1 MAKKK
6 KQSMIKDAIILCM
19 ISLIAALALGFVNEL
34 TKDRIAMLEAQAKA
48 EAYKEVYPE
57 AVAIVEAADN
67 EILAKAM
74 EEADTILAN
83 GGFSNVSMDE
93 VCLVEDASGN
103 HIGYVAAVTLKAYD
117 VMTLTFGYTVDGTCT
132 GLAFLSIKETP
143 GIGMKADEPEFK
155 GQFVNKKADQLVSV
169 KSGAGAGEINA
180 ISGATFTTDGVIK
193 GVNAGICFM
202 KELQTRLGGAN

>member
-6 KQSMIKDAIILCM
+6 KQSMIKDAVILCM

-34 TKDRIAMLEAQAKA
+34 TKDRIAFLEAQAKA

-57 AVAIVEAADN
+57 AVAIVDAENN
-67 EILAKAM
+67 EILKTAI
-74 EEADTILAN
+74 EEAGTILAN
-83 GGFSNVSMDE
+83 GGFSNVTMDE
-93 VCLVEDASGN
+93 VCLVQDAGGN
-103 HIGYVAAVTLKAYD
+103 HIGYVASVTLKAYD
-117 VMTLTFGYTVDGTCT
+117 VMTLTFGYTTDGVVT

-143 GIGMKADEPEFK
+143 GIGMKADEPAFK
-155 GQFVNKKADQLVSV
+155 SQFAGNKADVLVSV
-169 KSGAGAGEINA
+169 KSGAVDGEINA

>member
-6 KQSMIKDAIILCM
+6 KQSMMKDAIILCM

-34 TKDRIAMLEAQAKA
+34 TKDKIAQLEAEAKA

-57 AVAIVEAADN
+57 MVSIEEAKDN

-74 EEADTILAN
+74 EEADTILSN
-83 GGFSNVSMDE
+83 GGFSNVTMDE
-93 VCLVEDASGN
+93 VCLVKDASGN
-103 HIGYVAAVTLKAYD
+103 HIGYVASVTLKAYD
-117 VMTLTFGYTVDGTCT
+117 VMTLTFGYTTDGVCT

-143 GIGMKADEPEFK
+143 GIGMKADEPAFK
-155 GQFVNKKADQLVSV
+155 AQFAGNKADQLVSV
-169 KSGAGAGEINA
+169 KSGAKDGEINA

>member
-6 KQSMIKDAIILCM
+6 KQSMMKDAIILCM

-48 EAYKEVYPE
+48 EAYREVFPE

-67 EILAKAM
+67 EILAQAM

-83 GGFSNVSMDE
+83 GGFSNVTIEE
-93 VCLVEDASGN
+93 VCIVEDADGN
-103 HIGYVAAVTLKAYD
+103 RIGYVASVTLKAYD
-117 VMTLTFGYTVDGTCT
+117 VMTLTFGYTVDGACT
-132 GLAFLSIKETP
+132 GLAFLSIQETP
-143 GIGMKADEPEFK
+143 GIGMKADDASFK
-155 GQFVNKKADQLVSV
+155 GQFVNKKADQIVSV
-169 KSGAGAGEINA
+169 KSGAGDGEINA
-180 ISGATFTTDGVIK
+180 ISGATFTTDGVVK